1 MSWLKSWKIVS
12 FIVFFV
18 VVFVVALTGGCAST
32 GYPSGGAK
40 DEEPPVIVKS
50 IPVQNA
56 LNFQGDEIIVEFN
69 ELIKVTDVLQKLM
82 VSPPVNEQPTVTTN
96 ARRLIVKFNE
106 DLQPN
111 TTYTLDFADAVRD
124 NNEGNVL
131 ENFRFSF
138 STGEII
144 DSLEVS
150 GFLFDA
156 ETLAPVAS
164 ALVMVY
170 SNQADSAFRTQV
182 PLRVTKTD
190 SKGHFSIKNLASG
203 KYRLYALED
212 ANRNYKFDQPG
223 ERIAWYPELVEPYIG
238 SRMRIDSVSSDS
250 AVMVEEMAFLPDSLN
265 LFIFQEENVEQYLK
279 EQERSERN
287 KVEFLFN
294 KGLTE
299 PLKVSVLNGNV
310 ADWMVYEQSVKHD
323 SVTLWI
329 KDSAL
334 IKSDSLFLVV
344 QYHILDSLKQTVLKS
359 DTINAYF
366 FDLSPSGNRKKK
378 DKDKEEV
385 KVIPSLK
392 PGGLKSSLEIL
403 EQLAL
408 VFPTPIER
416 IEKTALHFYRME
428 DTIPVK
434 QNFQLIQDSIRI
446 RRYVIDFDREP
457 GTTYL
462 FEADSAAFTDIYG
475 LASDA
480 IKQKV
485 SVKAEN
491 KYGIFYVGIDHPK
504 TNWLL
509 EVLNKQEQ
517 IIRKSP
523 VPAKGK
529 IGFRFLRPGDYLLR
543 VVEDNDGNGKWT
555 TGDFAK
561 GIQPEKVYYF
571 PELINI
577 RANWERMIPWRVDT
591 FDIYDF
597 VERYRLKESSSGKS
611 RK

>member
-1 MSWLKSWKIVS
+1 MSRLKSWKIVS
-12 FIVFFV
+12 FIGFFV
-18 VVFVVALTGGCAST
+18 VVYVMALTGGCAST

-40 DEEPPVIVKS
+40 DEEPPVVVKS
-50 IPVQNA
+50 IPAQNA
-56 LNFQGDEIIVEFN
+56 LNFRGNEIVVEFN

-96 ARRLIVKFNE
+96 ARRLVVKFKE

-111 TTYTLDFADAVRD
+111 TTYTLDFADALSD

-131 ENFRFSF
+131 ENFRVSF

-144 DSLEVS
+144 DSLEMS

-156 ETLAPVAS
+156 ETLAPVS
-164 ALVMVY
+164 GALVVVY
-170 SNQADSAFRTQV
+170 SNQADSAFRTMV

-190 SKGHFSIKNLASG
+190 TRGHFSIKNLASG
-203 KYRLYALED
+203 KYRVYGLED

-238 SRMRIDSVSSDS
+238 TRMRLDSISADS
-250 AVMVEEMAFLPDSLN
+250 AVMVEEMAFLPDSMK
-265 LFIFQEENVEQYLK
+265 LFMFQENNVEQYLK
-279 EQERSERN
+279 EQKRTERN
-287 KVEFLFN
+287 RVDFLFN
-294 KGLTE
+294 RGLKE
-299 PLKVSVLNGNV
+299 RLKVSVLDRNV
-310 ADWMVYEQSVKHD
+310 ADWMVYEQSLNHD
-323 SVTLWI
+323 SVTFWI
-329 KDSAL
+329 KDTAL
-334 IKSDSLFLVV
+334 IQSDSLFLAV
-344 QYHILDSLKQTVLKS
+344 QYHILDSLNQDVLKS

-366 FDLSPSGNRKKK
+366 FDLEPSDNRKKK
-378 DKDKEEV
+378 KKDEV

-392 PGGLKSSLEIL
+392 PDGLKSSLEIL

-416 IEKTALHFYRME
+416 IEDTALHFYRME

-434 QNFQLIQDSIRI
+434 QNFRLKQDSIRI
-446 RRYVIDFDREP
+446 RRFVIDFDREP
-457 GTTYL
+457 GLSYL

-475 LASDA
+475 LTTDA
-480 IKQKV
+480 IKQTF
-485 SVKAEN
+485 SVKTEDN
-491 KYGIFYVGIDHPK
+491 YGIFYVGIDHPK

-517 IIRKSP
+517 IIRKSA
-523 VPAKGK
+523 VPANGK

-543 VVEDNDGNGKWT
+543 IVEDVDGNGKWT
-555 TGDFAK
+555 TGDFGK
-561 GIQPEKVYYF
+561 GIQPEKVFYF

-577 RANWERMIPWRVDT
+577 RANWERMIPWRADT

-597 VERYRLKESSSGKS
+597 AERFRLKDSTPDKS